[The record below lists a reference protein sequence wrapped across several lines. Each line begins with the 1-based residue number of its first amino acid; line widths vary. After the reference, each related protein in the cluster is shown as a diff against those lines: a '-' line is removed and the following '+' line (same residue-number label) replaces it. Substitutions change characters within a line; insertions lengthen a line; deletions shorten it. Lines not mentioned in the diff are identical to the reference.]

1 VCTYIESLQYIVQ
14 AFSIVAASMDPV
26 DDIAA
31 RLKAHTLAGW
41 LATARLMHCR
51 HLKLWRPS
59 RLNHQDIIHRIFMCA
74 YRVLSKCHRQ
84 RAAAGGPSTHHHD
97 VGFSASMTAHE
108 VVYAPVH
115 VEPAVPVIILSDDE
129 DGEIDWTT
137 LMDDD
142 E

>member
-1 VCTYIESLQYIVQ
+1 
-14 AFSIVAASMDPV
+14 
-26 DDIAA
+26 
-31 RLKAHTLAGW
+31 
-41 LATARLMHCR
+41 
-51 HLKLWRPS
+51 
-59 RLNHQDIIHRIFMCA
+59 
-74 YRVLSKCHRQ
+74 
-84 RAAAGGPSTHHHD
+84 
-97 VGFSASMTAHE
+97 MTAHE